1 MSNDTFPS
9 SLFLLLSYLLMCG
22 RFTQRQP
29 AQAIAQQFSLGS
41 VPDSPPRYNI
51 APTQL
56 IAAVTQP
63 EVAQRQFRVFQW
75 GLVPFWAKDASL
87 GAKLI
92 NARAET
98 VAEKPSF
105 RAAFRHRRCLIV
117 ADGFYEWQR
126 VESGKQPHFFHL
138 QEDQPFAF
146 AGLWEQWES
155 PQNEILE
162 TCTILTTEANEV
174 LRPVH
179 NRMPVILHSDDY
191 DRWLDPS
198 VDMAS
203 KLLPLLRPYPAD
215 EMASY
220 AVSKVVNRVSS
231 DRPECIEPLKAE

>member
-1 MSNDTFPS
+1 
-9 SLFLLLSYLLMCG
+9 MCG
-22 RFTQRQP
+22 RFTQRQS
-29 AQAIAQQFSLGS
+29 ADAIAQQFDLGF

-63 EVAQRQFRVFQW
+63 ESAAQRQFRVFQW

-92 NARAET
+92 NARSET

-105 RAAFRHRRCLIV
+105 RAAFRYRRCLIV

-138 QEDQPFAF
+138 QNDQPFAF
-146 AGLWEQWES
+146 AGLWEHWES

-174 LRPVH
+174 LSPIH
-179 NRMPVILHSDDY
+179 NRMPVMLHPEDY

-198 VDMAS
+198 LDTAS

-220 AVSKVVNRVSS
+220 PVSKLVNRASS
-231 DRPECIEPLKAE
+231 DRSECIEPMKIILLSH